1 MKSIYDE
8 ALEDLAILVKQANA
22 RKLSNDIVA
31 SRWGVEK
38 ITKIIEQ
45 AQKQEKLLKLYKELI
60 IVKDEIIIASLFNK
74 SYNGDHLEAK
84 ETALEMQIEE
94 LENEL

>member
-1 MKSIYDE
+1 MNKVIYEE

-22 RKLSNDIVA
+22 RKLSHDIVA

-45 AQKQEKLLKLYKELI
+45 AQKQEKLLQLYRRLVNQNLQVNLHI
-60 IVKDEIIIASLFNK
+60 
-74 SYNGDHLEAK
+74 LEK
-84 ETALEMQIEE
+84 IKE
-94 LENEL
+94 LENERNQNTIRK